1 MRRELSTLSKENADG
16 VAAHLVMVDRLL
28 DFDLDAARAHA
39 EVAVRRGG
47 RIPAVREARG
57 VVAYREGEWALA
69 LSEFRTA
76 RRLSGSNHLLPL
88 MVDCER
94 GLGRLDR
101 ALDLA
106 TSPEA
111 GTLSAADQ
119 VELRIV
125 VSGIRRDLDQPE
137 AALAA
142 LRIPQLVA
150 GRSDHWAARLYY
162 AYAEALLATGDEE
175 AARTWFGHAVS
186 ADENLRTDAAERLD
200 DLDGVVLVDLM
211 EDDEE
216 GPDDG
221 EDAARS
227 EGEDRGEGEDRREDG
242 PVAVGADQGPA
253 DGAEATE
260 SAVDELAAADHR
272 AATHT
277 VAETD
282 EVPVVEEPLGEDTAV
297 AAQTPAEKGDPAP

>member
-28 DFDLDAARAHA
+28 DIDVEAARAHA

-57 VVAYREGEWALA
+57 VVAYREGDWALA

-94 GLGRLDR
+94 ALGRHDR

-106 TSPEA
+106 SSPEA
-111 GTLSAADQ
+111 AALSGAGQ

-125 VSGIRRDLDQPE
+125 VSGIRRDLHQLD

-142 LRIPQLVA
+142 LRIPQLVP
-150 GRSDHWAARLYY
+150 GRTDHWAARLYY
-162 AYAEALLATGDEE
+162 AYAEALLAIGDDE
-175 AARTWFGHAVS
+175 AARTWFGHAVD
-186 ADENLRTDAAERLD
+186 ADEDLRTDAAERLD
-200 DLDGVVLVDLM
+200 DLDGVIFVDLM

-216 GPDDG
+216 QDEGDDDG
-221 EDAARS
+221 EDAPVADTADAGS
-227 EGEDRGEGEDRREDG
+227 AGAAEQTQEGAPAHKVVATVDLGTTDDVRTAKDVLVPTGDVSAAVPEQRED
-242 PVAVGADQGPA
+242 
-253 DGAEATE
+253 
-260 SAVDELAAADHR
+260 SA
-272 AATHT
+272 
-277 VAETD
+277 
-282 EVPVVEEPLGEDTAV
+282 P
-297 AAQTPAEKGDPAP
+297 